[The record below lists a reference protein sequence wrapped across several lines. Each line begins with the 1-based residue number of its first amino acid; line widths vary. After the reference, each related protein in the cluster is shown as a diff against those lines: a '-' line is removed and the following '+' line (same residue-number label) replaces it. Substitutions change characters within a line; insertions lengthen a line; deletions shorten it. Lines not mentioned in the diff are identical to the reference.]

1 MRRPLVIACGLWLGL
16 LSLTAL
22 GAAGNGG
29 GSSDMP
35 SARPMSPQEEAQ
47 QAFRD
52 GSRAVKQA
60 DKYSHSAAEAK
71 DEGKRTKATER
82 AHKQYGKARESFVF
96 AIQRMPKMH
105 EAWNMIGYTSR
116 KLGEY
121 DKALAA
127 YEEALRLKP
136 DYLEAIEY
144 RGEAYLGL
152 GRVDDA
158 KTAYLTLFSGSR
170 ELADR
175 MMVAMR
181 SWVAARRPAPGNVSL
196 EQVEAFAA
204 WLEQRATVAQQT
216 TAFAAPDPAVNAPAH
231 W

>member
-1 MRRPLVIACGLWLGL
+1 MRRSLAIACGLWIGL
-16 LSLTAL
+16 ASMTAL
-22 GAAGNGG
+22 GAPGG
-29 GSSDMP
+29 GSGSSDMP
-35 SARPMSPQEEAQ
+35 AARPMSPQEEAQ

-52 GSRAVKQA
+52 GSRSVKQA
-60 DKYSHSAAEAK
+60 DKYGQSALEAK
-71 DEGKRTKATER
+71 DEGKRNKARER

-127 YEEALRLKP
+127 YDEALRLKP

-158 KTAYLTLFSGSR
+158 KGAYLALFSGSR

-175 MMVAMR
+175 MMTAMH
-181 SWVAARRPAPGNVSL
+181 SWVAARRTAPGNISS
-196 EQVEAFAA
+196 EQVEALAT
-204 WLEQRATVAQQT
+204 WLEQRTTVAQQT
-216 TAFAAPDPAVNAPAH
+216 TAFAAPDVDAPAR

>member
-1 MRRPLVIACGLWLGL
+1 M
-16 LSLTAL
+16 
-22 GAAGNGG
+22 
-29 GSSDMP
+29 
-35 SARPMSPQEEAQ
+35 
-47 QAFRD
+47 AFRD
-52 GSRAVKQA
+52 GSRAVKQG
-60 DKYSHSAAEAK
+60 DKYAANAAEAK
-71 DEGKRTKATER
+71 DESKRAKATER
-82 AHKQYGKARESFVF
+82 ANKQYGKARDSFVF
-96 AIQRMPKMH
+96 VIQRVPKMH

-121 DKALAA
+121 DHALAA

-152 GRVDDA
+152 DRVDDA
-158 KTAYLTLFSGSR
+158 KTAYLALFSGSR

-181 SWVAARRPAPGNVSL
+181 AWVAARRTTPGNVSTD
-196 EQVEAFAA
+196 QVDALAA
-204 WLEQRATVAQQT
+204 WLEERATVAQQT
-216 TAFAAPDPAVNAPAH
+216 TAFAAPDASVR

>member
-1 MRRPLVIACGLWLGL
+1 MRRSLAIACGLWLGL
-16 LSLTAL
+16 LSSTAL
-22 GAAGNGG
+22 AAAGNAG

-35 SARPMSPQEEAQ
+35 AARPMSPQEEAQ

-52 GSRAVKQA
+52 GSRAVKQG
-60 DKYSHSAAEAK
+60 DKYLQSAAEAK

-82 AHKQYGKARESFVF
+82 ARKQYSKARDSFVF

-127 YEEALRLKP
+127 YDEALRLKP

-158 KTAYLTLFSGSR
+158 KAAYLALFSGSR

-175 MMVAMR
+175 MMAAMR
-181 SWVAARRPAPGNVSL
+181 SWVTTRRAAPGNVSID
-196 EQVEAFAA
+196 QVEALAA

-216 TAFAAPDPAVNAPAH
+216 TAFAAPDHADSSAR

>member
-1 MRRPLVIACGLWLGL
+1 
-16 LSLTAL
+16 
-22 GAAGNGG
+22 
-29 GSSDMP
+29 MP
-35 SARPMSPQEEAQ
+35 SSRPMTPQEEAQ
-47 QAFRD
+47 TAIRE
-52 GSRAVKQA
+52 GNRAVKQG
-60 DKYSHSAAEAK
+60 DKYTQSASEAK
-71 DEGKRTKATER
+71 DEGKRAKAAEK
-82 AHKQYGKARESFVF
+82 AQKQYGKARELFVF
-96 AIQRMPKMH
+96 AAQRMPKTP

-127 YEEALRLKP
+127 YGEALRLKP

-152 GRVDDA
+152 DRVEDA
-158 KTAYLTLFSGSR
+158 KTAYLALFSGSR

-181 SWVAARRPAPGNVSL
+181 SWVDARRTAPGNVSA
-196 EQVEAFAA
+196 EQVNAFAA
-204 WLEQRATVAQQT
+204 WLDQRATLAQQT
-216 TAFAAPDPAVNAPAH
+216 TAFAAPDAPTH

>member
-1 MRRPLVIACGLWLGL
+1 MRRSWAIACGLWLGL
-16 LSLTAL
+16 LTSIAL
-22 GAAGNGG
+22 GAAGGGGG
-29 GSSDMP
+29 GSAEMP
-35 SARPMSPQEEAQ
+35 SSRPLSPQEQAQ
-47 QAFRD
+47 AAYRD
-52 GSRAVKQA
+52 GIRAAKQG
-60 DKYSHSAAEAK
+60 DKYADDATEAK
-71 DEGKRTKATER
+71 KDDKRVKATER
-82 AHKQYGKARESFVF
+82 AQKQYGKARDAFIF

-105 EAWNMIGYTSR
+105 EAWNMVGYTSR

-158 KTAYLTLFSGSR
+158 KTAYLALFSGSR
-170 ELADR
+170 ELAER
-175 MMVAMR
+175 MMGAMR
-181 SWVAARRPAPGNVSL
+181 AWVAARRAAPGNVSS
-196 EQVEAFAA
+196 EQVEALAA

-216 TAFAAPDPAVNAPAH
+216 TAFAAPDAQVR

>member
-1 MRRPLVIACGLWLGL
+1 M
-16 LSLTAL
+16 
-22 GAAGNGG
+22 
-29 GSSDMP
+29 
-35 SARPMSPQEEAQ
+35 
-47 QAFRD
+47 AFRD
-52 GSRAVKQA
+52 GSRAVKQG
-60 DKYSHSAAEAK
+60 DKYVQNAAEAK
-71 DEGKRTKATER
+71 DEGKRAKATDR
-82 AHKQYGKARESFVF
+82 AHKQYGKARELFVF

-152 GRVDDA
+152 DRIDDA
-158 KTAYLTLFSGSR
+158 KTAYLALFGASR

-181 SWVAARRPAPGNVSL
+181 SWVAARRTAPGNVSM
-196 EQVEAFAA
+196 EQVEAMAA

-216 TAFAAPDPAVNAPAH
+216 TAFAAPDVDASVR